1 MSILTIILL
10 AIGLAMDCFAVSVCK
25 GLASPHGYVP
35 RYIKPM
41 LMALLFGVFHAGMP
55 LIGYFAGSFFASFFE
70 RFAPW
75 IALALLGFIGGKMIF
90 DSLKSEDDEVH
101 YADFSFF
108 GLLSLAFA
116 TSMDTLA
123 TGLIFIPH
131 PEVLWLAVA
140 IIAATCFLFSM
151 TGFIL
156 GHIVGTRLRMNVNIL
171 GGVMV
176 VHISHRQIL
185 LDHIEH
191 FLFQLFFLF
200 LDVHHLVFL

>member
-1 MSILTIILL
+1 MTILTIIFL

-55 LIGYFAGSFFASFFE
+55 LIGCFAGSLFASFFE

-75 IALALLGFIGGKMIF
+75 IALALLGFIGGKMIY
-90 DSLKSEDDEVH
+90 DAIKDEGEEVH
-101 YADFSFF
+101 VADFSFF

-123 TGLIFIPH
+123 TGVLFIPH
-131 PEVLWLAVA
+131 PNVLWFAVCV
-140 IIAATCFLFSM
+140 IALTCFVFSM
-151 TGFIL
+151 TGFVI
-156 GHIVGTRLRMNVNIL
+156 GHLVGNRLRVNVNIV
-171 GGVMV
+171 GGV
-176 VHISHRQIL
+176 IL
-185 LDHIEH
+185 LLIGVKIFVEG
-191 FLFQLFFLF
+191 
-200 LDVHHLVFL
+200 VFLHN

>member
-25 GLASPHGYVP
+25 GLTSPHGYVP

-55 LIGYFAGSFFASFFE
+55 LIGYFTGSLFASFFE

-75 IALALLGFIGGKMIF
+75 IALALLGFIGGKMIY
-90 DSLKSEDDEVH
+90 DSLKGEDDEAH
-101 YADFSFF
+101 LADFSFW

-123 TGLIFIPH
+123 TGVIFIPH
-131 PEVLWLAVA
+131 PEVLWLAVGM
-140 IIAATCFLFSM
+140 IALTCFLFSM
-151 TGFIL
+151 TGFVI
-156 GHIVGTRLRMNVNIL
+156 GHLVGTRLKINVTIL
-171 GGVMV
+171 GGV
-176 VHISHRQIL
+176 IL
-185 LDHIEH
+185 ILIGIKI
-191 FLFQLFFLF
+191 FLEGVL
-200 LDVHHLVFL
+200 

>member
-90 DSLKSEDDEVH
+90 DSLKGEDDEVH

-131 PEVLWLAVA
+131 PEVLWVAVGV
-140 IIAATCFLFSM
+140 IALTCFVFSM
-151 TGFIL
+151 TGFVL
-156 GHIVGTRLRMNVNIL
+156 GHLVGTRLRINVNIL
-171 GGVMV
+171 GGV
-176 VHISHRQIL
+176 IL
-185 LDHIEH
+185 ILIGLKIFIEG
-191 FLFQLFFLF
+191 LCS
-200 LDVHHLVFL
+200 

>member
-41 LMALLFGVFHAGMP
+41 LMALLFGVFHACMP
-55 LIGYFAGSFFASFFE
+55 LIGYFTGSFFVSFFE

-75 IALALLGFIGGKMIF
+75 IALILLGFIGGKMIY
-90 DSLKSEDDEVH
+90 DALKDEDDEAH
-101 YADFSFF
+101 LADFSFL

-123 TGLIFIPH
+123 TGVIFIPY
-131 PEVLWLAVA
+131 PKVLWLAVGM
-140 IIAATCFLFSM
+140 IALTCFVFSM
-151 TGFIL
+151 AGFIL
-156 GHIVGTRLRMNVNIL
+156 GHIVGTRLRINVNIL
-171 GGVMV
+171 GGV
-176 VHISHRQIL
+176 IL
-185 LDHIEH
+185 ILIGIKI
-191 FLFQLFFLF
+191 FLEGIL
-200 LDVHHLVFL
+200 

>member
-25 GLASPHGYVP
+25 GLTSPHGYVP

-55 LIGYFAGSFFASFFE
+55 MIGYFAGSLFASFFE

-75 IALALLGFIGGKMIF
+75 IALLLLGFIGGKMIY
-90 DSLKSEDDEVH
+90 DSLKEDNEEAH
-101 YADFSFF
+101 LADFSFF

-123 TGLIFIPH
+123 TGVIFIPH
-131 PEVLWLAVA
+131 PDVLWIAVGV
-140 IIAATCFLFSM
+140 IAATCFLFSM
-151 TGFIL
+151 IGFII
-156 GHIVGTRLRMNVNIL
+156 GHLVGARLRMNVTIL
-171 GGVMV
+171 GG
-176 VHISHRQIL
+176 IIL
-185 LDHIEH
+185 ILIGLKICLEGV
-191 FLFQLFFLF
+191 LG
-200 LDVHHLVFL
+200 

>member
-1 MSILTIILL
+1 MSILTILLL

-25 GLASPHGYVP
+25 GLTSPHGYVP

-55 LIGYFAGSFFASFFE
+55 LIGYFAGSLFASFFE

-75 IALALLGFIGGKMIF
+75 IALALLGFIGGKMIY
-90 DSLKSEDDEVH
+90 DSLHDDDDEAH
-101 YADFSFF
+101 LADFSFG

-123 TGLIFIPH
+123 TGVIFIPH
-131 PEVLWLAVA
+131 PEVLWLAVGV
-140 IIAATCFLFSM
+140 IAATCFVFSM

-156 GHIVGTRLRMNVNIL
+156 GHLLGNSLRINVTIL
-171 GGVMV
+171 GGV
-176 VHISHRQIL
+176 IL
-185 LDHIEH
+185 ILIGIKIFVEGIC
-191 FLFQLFFLF
+191 F
-200 LDVHHLVFL
+200 

>member
-1 MSILTIILL
+1 MNILTIVLL

-25 GLASPHGYVP
+25 GLTSPHGYVP

-75 IALALLGFIGGKMIF
+75 IALALLGFIGGKMIY
-90 DSLKSEDDEVH
+90 DSLHDDNDEAH
-101 YADFSFF
+101 LADFSFW

-123 TGLIFIPH
+123 TGVIFIPH
-131 PEVLWLAVA
+131 PEVLWLAVGV
-140 IIAATCFLFSM
+140 IAATCFLFSM
-151 TGFIL
+151 TGFVL
-156 GHIVGTRLRMNVNIL
+156 GHLVGACLRVNVNIL
-171 GGVMV
+171 GGV
-176 VHISHRQIL
+176 IL
-185 LDHIEH
+185 ILIGLKI
-191 FLFQLFFLF
+191 FLEGIL
-200 LDVHHLVFL
+200 